1 MDMNFIPAV
10 SLILVITTPDGEI
23 ILPIVIQTGDE
34 NTAPT
39 MDEIVIAI
47 DDTVLEY
54 AEMYDVAPDKVKLL
68 TADEAVELGFYVED

>member
-1 MDMNFIPAV
+1 MDMNFIPTANV
-10 SLILVITTPDGEI
+10 VLVITTETGDVT
-23 ILPIVIQTGDE
+23 LPVAIQTGDE

-68 TADEAVELGFYVED
+68 TLDEAIELGAYMEE

>member
-1 MDMNFIPAV
+1 MDMNFIPTANV
-10 SLILVITTPDGEI
+10 VLVITTETGDVT
-23 ILPIVIQTGDE
+23 LPVAIQTGDE

-54 AEMYDVAPDKVKLL
+54 AEMYDVTPDKVKLL
-68 TADEAVELGFYVED
+68 TVDEAEELGVYVED